1 MLAIPAAV
9 RRVEGTV
16 AVMVVALVHT
26 ELSVTGVPAPDRE
39 PVGVH
44 VTVDPLAKF
53 VPARVS
59 AKWLMPMLAVA
70 PVARVSI
77 VVMAGAALTVR
88 SIVFEAMV
96 SLLVTR
102 TAGVVP
108 PMSDAERIEA
118 VRTVGAP
125 EETVL
130 RTVPL
135 NEIVAPELNPVPFT
149 VSVSAALRLA
159 VV

>member
-1 MLAIPAAV
+1 LAVPAAV

-16 AVMVVALVHT
+16 AVMEVPLFHT
-26 ELSVTGVPAPDRE
+26 ELSVVGDPE
-39 PVGVH
+39 GCGVH

-53 VPARVS
+53 VPAMVS
-59 AKWLMPMLAVA
+59 VAWLMPMLAVA
-70 PVARVSI
+70 PVVEPLI
-77 VVMAGAALTVR
+77 LVMAGAVLTVR
-88 SIVFEAMV
+88 SIVFETMP

-108 PMSDAERIEA
+108 PVSEAEGIEA

-130 RTVPL
+130 STVPL
-135 NEIVAPELNPVPFT
+135 NEIVAPVLNPVPFT
-149 VSVSAALRLA
+149 VRVSAALRLA

>member
-1 MLAIPAAV
+1 LAIPAAV

-53 VPARVS
+53 VPAMAS
-59 AKWLMPMLAVA
+59 AKWLMPTLAVA
-70 PVARVSI
+70 PVARLSI
-77 VVMAGAALTVR
+77 RVMAGAALTVR
-88 SIVFEAMV
+88 SIVFETAP
-96 SLLVTR
+96 SLFVTR
-102 TAGVVP
+102 TAGVP
-108 PMSDAERIEA
+108 AISDAEAIEA

-125 EETVL
+125 EETVV
-130 RTVPL
+130 RAVPL
-135 NEIVAPELNPVPFT
+135 NEIAAPELNPVPCT